1 MHVRFVVVTN
11 QARPRISKYQKSKNY
26 PGGIEMGVTTSKWDT
41 SEYLDNP
48 KMIREYLI
56 AALLISLLK
65 LRDAR

>member
-26 PGGIEMGVTTSKWDT
+26 PGGIEMGVTTSKWDI